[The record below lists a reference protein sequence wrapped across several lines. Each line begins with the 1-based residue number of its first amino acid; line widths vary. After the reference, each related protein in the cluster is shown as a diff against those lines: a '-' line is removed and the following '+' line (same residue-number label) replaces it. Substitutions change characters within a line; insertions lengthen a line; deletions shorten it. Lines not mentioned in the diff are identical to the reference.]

1 MPKTKKIFYFTL
13 ILSFLVQYGVW
24 NCQVITICDWYKN
37 FAVCT
42 YKISIWR
49 HVEDTNKQR

>member
-1 MPKTKKIFYFTL
+1 MPETKKIFCFTL

-24 NCQVITICDWYKN
+24 NCQIMTIFDWYKI

-42 YKISIWR
+42 YKISR
-49 HVEDTNKQR
+49 SKDM